1 MADKQ
6 PRFRVVDVPTVSEVY
21 SNQFISAGFDGS
33 SVTITL
39 GTTTQM
45 PERMGEGIKEGNQPI
60 VYVSSRLAIS
70 APAMLDFITSVSSML
85 EKIGVTPAKMAKMQ
99 PPTDSGRLQPP
110 AAAPGS
116 TPFSGDTWG
125 R

>member
-1 MADKQ
+1 VADKQ
-6 PRFRVVDVPTVSEVY
+6 PRFRVVDVPTVHEVY

-85 EKIGVTPAKMAKMQ
+85 EKIGVTPAKVAKMM
-99 PPTDSGRLQPP
+99 PTDSGRLQPP

-116 TPFSGDTWG
+116 APFSGDTWG